1 MTQSKTGTVDDG
13 FRTRALLVALVL
25 SSMLAVAG
33 CSAPASAPA
42 APAAEEAAAPAAAV
56 GAATEAAAEAAPAA
70 ATEAAASADRDIEA
84 PDVNP
89 AGQAQEATAQPE
101 SQDGVRATPAAAPS
115 GEPARA
121 MAGTRRFRLT
131 PEQSRARYQ
140 VEEEFFGQPVPFVTA
155 IGTTQSLAGDVTL
168 AFGENTVEILDGK
181 FTVDLSTLTSD
192 RPRRDQAIR
201 ERWLESG
208 KYPLATFVTTGVANL
223 PPDAALGT
231 DVPFQVMGDLTIR
244 EVTRPATWDMT
255 ARVDGATLTGSGQ
268 TVLQMQDFGFEPPA
282 VVGILKVT
290 DGVTVT
296 VEFVAA
302 EVR

>member
-1 MTQSKTGTVDDG
+1 MTQSKTGTVDYG
-13 FRTRALLVALVL
+13 FRTRTFLATLVL
-25 SSMLAVAG
+25 GSMLAVAG

-42 APAAEEAAAPAAAV
+42 APGAEEAAAPAAAA
-56 GAATEAAAEAAPAA
+56 GAATEAAAAAG
-70 ATEAAASADRDIEA
+70 RDIEA
-84 PDVNP
+84 PGVNP
-89 AGQAQEATAQPE
+89 AGQAQEATAQPNI
-101 SQDGVRATPAAAPS
+101 QGGVQATLAAAPS

-121 MAGTRRFRLT
+121 MAGARSFRII

-140 VEEEFFGQPVPFVTA
+140 VEEEFLGQPVPFVTA
-155 IGTTQSLAGDVTL
+155 IGTTQSLAGEVTL
-168 AFGENTVEILDGK
+168 AFGENMVEILDGK

-201 ERWLESG
+201 ERWLESD
-208 KYPLATFVTTGVANL
+208 KYPLATFVATSVANL

-231 DVPFQVMGDLTIR
+231 DVPFQVTGDLTVR
-244 EVTRPATWDMT
+244 EVTRPVTWDMT
-255 ARVDGATLTGSGQ
+255 ARLDGATLTGSGQ
-268 TVLQMQDFGFEPPA
+268 TFLQMQGFGFEPPA